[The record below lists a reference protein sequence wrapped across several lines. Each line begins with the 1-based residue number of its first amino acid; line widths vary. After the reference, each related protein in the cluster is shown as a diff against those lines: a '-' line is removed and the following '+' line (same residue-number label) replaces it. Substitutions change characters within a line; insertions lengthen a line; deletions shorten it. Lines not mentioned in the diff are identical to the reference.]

1 MNELETLRH
10 SCAHVLAEAILRIW
24 PEAQFAAG
32 PPVEQGF
39 YYDVDLGHRIST
51 EDFAKIEAE
60 MGKIIAENQPFERS
74 VVSRSEAMELG
85 RAGKLA
91 ALGERGVPSRYK
103 LDILENIPEGEE
115 ISLYRNGAFTDLC
128 AGPHVES
135 TGRIGAFAL
144 TAVASA
150 YYKGDESNPQLQRIY
165 GIAFATP
172 EELAK
177 WREMIEEARKRD
189 HRKLGK
195 ELQLFH
201 IDDAVGSGLILW
213 TPKGAVVRQELQ
225 NFISEELRRQGYE
238 QVFTPHIGR
247 LELFRT
253 SGHYPYYADSQYP
266 PLVER
271 ETLHRLAEEGCSC
284 ADLAARLEKGEAE
297 GYLLKPM
304 NCPMH
309 IKIFA
314 SQPRSYRDLP
324 VRLAE
329 FGTVY
334 RWEQSG
340 ELNGMTRVRGFTQDD
355 AHLFVTEDQMGAEIQ
370 GCLDLVKKV
379 FGVFD
384 MKDYRVRLGLRDP
397 GSDKYV
403 GKAADWDRAEEAC
416 RQAAKTLGVPYTEE
430 PGEAAF
436 YGPKIDF
443 VVRDVIGR
451 EWQLG
456 TVQVDF
462 QLPERFDLHYTGAD
476 NKPHRPV
483 MIHRAPFGSME
494 RFVGVLI
501 EHFAG
506 AFPVWLAPE
515 QARVLPVSEK
525 VSAYANE
532 VAAALRAAG
541 VRARVDGSQD
551 KLGAKIR
558 LAQVEKVPYML
569 VVGGKEA
576 ESRQVSVRSRKSG
589 DEGVLPLENFV
600 ERLKQEISER
610 VL

>member
-1 MNELETLRH
+1 MTELETIRH

-39 YYDVDLGHRIST
+39 YYDVDLPHRIAP

-60 MGKIIAENQPFERS
+60 MAKIISDDQPFERS
-74 VVSRSEAMELG
+74 VVSRSEAIELG

-128 AGPHVES
+128 AGPHVAS
-135 TGRIGAFAL
+135 AGKIGSFAL

-150 YYKGDESNPQLQRIY
+150 YYKGDENNPQLQRIY

-172 EELAK
+172 EELAQ
-177 WREMIEEARKRD
+177 WREMMEEARKRD

-213 TPKGAVVRQELQ
+213 TPKGAIVRQELQ

-355 AHLFVTEDQMGAEIQ
+355 AHLFVTDDQLGAEIQ
-370 GCLDLVKKV
+370 GCRDLVKKV
-379 FGVFD
+379 FGAFD

-403 GKAADWDRAEEAC
+403 GRAEDWDRAEDAC
-416 RQAAKTLGVPYTEE
+416 RQAAQTLGVPYTEE

-506 AFPVWLAPE
+506 AFPVWLSPE
-515 QARVLPVSEK
+515 QARILPVSEK
-525 VSAYANE
+525 VAKYADE
-532 VAAALRAAG
+532 VAAALREAG
-541 VRARVDGSQD
+541 VRAGVDRSQD

-576 ESRQVSVRSRKSG
+576 ESRQVSVRSRKAG
-589 DEGVLPLENFV
+589 DEDVHALENFV
-600 ERLKQEISER
+600 ERIKTEISER